1 MFIALGV
8 ILSLI
13 FGYLLGSIS
22 HGVLIGK
29 IFFGVDVRES
39 GSKNS
44 GGTNTGRV
52 LGKKIGL
59 ITIILDMLKCTLSI
73 WITYF
78 ICQIDVIQN
87 ALVINPSYFGFIA
100 GVGACLGHTFPIFF
114 GFKGGK
120 IVSCFAG
127 IIIATNWLFAI
138 CGITFFFIVLKIS
151 KYVSLGSI
159 VTALLLGILSFF
171 PVLTSFGMN
180 FGLTNDLYY
189 GILVMCASLF
199 LTYRHKE
206 NIKRIING
214 TESKISWM

>member
-1 MFIALGV
+1 MYIAIGV

-59 ITIILDMLKCTLSI
+59 ITILLDMLKCTLAI

-78 ICQIDVIQN
+78 ICKIDFLQEL
-87 ALVINPSYFGFIA
+87 LVINPSYYGFIA
-100 GVGACLGHTFPIFF
+100 GAGACLGHTFPIFF
-114 GFKGGK
+114 GFKGNFLERFHK
-120 IVSCFAG
+120 SCVHLSHSVTVCCFKNVFFSSCCMT
-127 IIIATNWLFAI
+127 IFDIAPADLSPMSREEMLGDMLQQTKRKPYDLQEP
-138 CGITFFFIVLKIS
+138 CGECGRS
-151 KYVSLGSI
+151 
-159 VTALLLGILSFF
+159 
-171 PVLTSFGMN
+171 P
-180 FGLTNDLYY
+180 DLCR
-189 GILVMCASLF
+189 L
-199 LTYRHKE
+199 
-206 NIKRIING
+206 
-214 TESKISWM
+214 